1 MFRTLIHKPYKKE
14 EMMSL
19 YDKHV
24 FICENKRD
32 DTDVRGSCNQK
43 GSVNFR
49 EIFKNEIQQKGLKT
63 KIRVNR
69 AGCLGSCKQGISMVI
84 YPQGIWYGKVTI
96 ADIPEII
103 EKTLLKGEIIQR
115 LLMPFMKKG
124 S

>member
-1 MFRTLIHKPYKKE
+1 
-14 EMMSL
+14 MSL